1 MAINMRCTHKLQ
13 HNSTAQQ
20 LSETIKNS
28 GMKLIEVQNI
38 ASHQNHL
45 PFNLLLHDPTDVGG
59 SVDDVPSSIY
69 DRPSNVTGSSK
80 NVAGGFKGIPYKV
93 FPNPK
98 HSLFCFSVLQ

>member
-45 PFNLLLHDPTDVGG
+45 PLDLPIPDPTDISGT
-59 SVDDVPSSIY
+59 VDDVPSSIY
-69 DRPSNVTGSSK
+69 DRPSY
-80 NVAGGFKGIPYKV
+80 VAGG
-93 FPNPK
+93 
-98 HSLFCFSVLQ
+98 S